1 MPIRADALVVMAKAP
16 IAGAVKTRLMP
27 FLSAEEAA
35 ELAQALLL
43 DQLDHLCSLGAA
55 DLYLAFAPP
64 DGGALMA
71 QFVPAPFALF
81 PQTGGDLG
89 ARMEQIFE
97 SLFAADYRKIILIGS
112 DLALVPLTYFNQAF
126 AYLDCPQQRVVLGP
140 SQDGGYYLVGLNQ
153 RTPSMF
159 ENMSWSHDRVLA
171 QSVAKL
177 AALGVPSL
185 QLPSWFDIDTPDD
198 LRSFALRSKTSP
210 VSAGKNTSRLLRRLE
225 VDKRRGADR

>member
-1 MPIRADALVVMAKAP
+1 MAKAP

-27 FLSAEEAA
+27 FVSAEEAA

-64 DGGALMA
+64 DAGALMA
-71 QFVPAPFALF
+71 QFAPAPFALF

-89 ARMEQIFE
+89 ARMERIFE
-97 SLFAADYRKIILIGS
+97 SLFAAGYKKVILIGS
-112 DLALVPLTYFNQAF
+112 DLTPVPYTYFDQAF
-126 AYLDCPQQRVVLGP
+126 AYLDGPQQRVVLGP

-159 ENMSWSHDRVLA
+159 ENMTWSHDRVLA
-171 QSVAKL
+171 QTVAKL

-185 QLPSWFDIDTPDD
+185 QLPSWFDIDTPDN
-198 LRSFALRSKTSP
+198 LRSFALRLDTSH
-210 VSAGKNTSRLLRRLE
+210 VSAGKNTLQLLRRLE

>member
-1 MPIRADALVVMAKAP
+1 MPTRADALVVMAKAP

-55 DLYLAFAPP
+55 DLYLAFTPP
-64 DGGALMA
+64 DAGALMA
-71 QFVPAPFALF
+71 PLAPAPFALC
-81 PQTGGDLG
+81 PQADGDLG

-97 SLFAADYRKIILIGS
+97 SLFAAGYRKIILIGS
-112 DLALVPLTYFNQAF
+112 DLALVPPTYFNQAF
-126 AYLDCPQQRVVLGP
+126 AYLDGPQQRVVLGP

>member
-27 FLSAEEAA
+27 FVSAEEAA

-43 DQLDHLCSLGAA
+43 DQLDHRCSLGSA

-64 DGGALMA
+64 DAGALMA
-71 QFVPAPFALF
+71 PLAPAPFALF

-89 ARMEQIFE
+89 ARMERIFE
-97 SLFAADYRKIILIGS
+97 SLFAAGYRKIILIGS

-171 QSVAKL
+171 Q
-177 AALGVPSL
+177 
-185 QLPSWFDIDTPDD
+185 
-198 LRSFALRSKTSP
+198 
-210 VSAGKNTSRLLRRLE
+210 
-225 VDKRRGADR
+225 